1 MQEKQDNSSED
12 HAKDAIKEI
21 ADKVIKTK
29 KQGIQG
35 NNPVGLERSQRI
47 LGMSKKRSWL
57 QVTATADQ

>member
-21 ADKVIKTK
+21 AEAVMETK
-29 KQGIQG
+29 KQGIEG

-47 LGMSKKRSWL
+47 LVMSKKRSWL